1 MGLLARVR
9 QAVPSH
15 SAFPSE
21 RLCAAQDVAL
31 VRLVVPKA
39 SLMPLLVRFLGGSFA
54 TPDDVALEPLL
65 LGVHAHVLIEMP
77 LLAGAVGAAIEI
89 TAVHLSPRTRT

>member
-31 VRLVVPKA
+31 VRLVVPMA
-39 SLMPLLVRFLGGSFA
+39 PLVPLQVRFLGESSA
-54 TPDDVALEPLL
+54 TPGDVALEPLL

-77 LLAGAVGAAIEI
+77 LPARAVGAAIEI
-89 TAVHLSPRTRT
+89 TAVRLSPRTRT